1 MTGGQNE
8 CARFWNL
15 VGVNYAKTQI
25 QATYTDHDKSDAEV
39 KNLVA
44 KGFLDELRGYISH

>member
-1 MTGGQNE
+1 MTGGQNK
-8 CARFWNL
+8 CPRFGDL
-15 VGVNYAKTQI
+15 VSVNYAKTQI